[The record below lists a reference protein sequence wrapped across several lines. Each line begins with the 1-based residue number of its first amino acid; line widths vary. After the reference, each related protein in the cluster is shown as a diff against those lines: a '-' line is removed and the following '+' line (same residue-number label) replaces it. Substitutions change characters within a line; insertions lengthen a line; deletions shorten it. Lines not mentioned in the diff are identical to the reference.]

1 MRQQVC
7 WERLQLALPHRPLN
21 RLRERLRHSEPG
33 RRLDRKLH
41 RRPSPKLRS
50 WFKSSWRMLSVKSL
64 RRVGAAIWLHFMNGA
79 LVHEKSPSNR
89 HSRLR
94 CGGTR
99 YFPDKN
105 PDLTAIDSFAARL
118 ILAHSH
124 HAMKTLHSRR

>member
-33 RRLDRKLH
+33 RRLDLKLH

-50 WFKSSWRMLSVKSL
+50 WFKSSLRMLSVKSL
-64 RRVGAAIWLHFMNGA
+64 RRVGAAIWLRFMNG
-79 LVHEKSPSNR
+79 VPFHEKSPSNR
-89 HSRLR
+89 HSRQR

-99 YFPDKN
+99 YLPDKN
-105 PDLTAIDSFAARL
+105 PDLTAIDLFAAKL
-118 ILAHSH
+118 ILARSR
-124 HAMKTLHSRR
+124 HATKTLHLGR